1 MTGESAV
8 ICQYG
13 WWFATTK
20 MQLCILQPSKIFGL
34 KLKQSWNKS
43 KKKAQGSLAHL
54 IIITDLRKG
63 SHNGQLSD
71 LQGSQGIFD
80 LVIHFSSFSVF
91 SSMLAIIVS

>member
-13 WWFATTK
+13 WWFATK
-20 MQLCILQPSKIFGL
+20 MQLCILQHSKIFGL

-71 LQGSQGIFD
+71 LLGSQGIFD
-80 LVIHFSSFSVF
+80 LVIHFSSFYLEFFHLCWPS
-91 SSMLAIIVS
+91 